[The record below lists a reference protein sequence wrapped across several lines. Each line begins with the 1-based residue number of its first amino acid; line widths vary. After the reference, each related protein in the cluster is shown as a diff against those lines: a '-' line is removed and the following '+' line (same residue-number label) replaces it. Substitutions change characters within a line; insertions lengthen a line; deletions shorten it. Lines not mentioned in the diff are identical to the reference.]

1 MKKVFF
7 LFLGCI
13 SLSLFAQEK
22 WIINKDHSEVLYQVS
37 YLKFSEVTGRFRDY
51 QGELDFNDK
60 NLPER
65 LRLEL
70 RVESLDSGN
79 TLRDGHLK
87 AQDFLY
93 AKKYPFIRFTS
104 QKIEQLRPT
113 RFKANGQLVIR
124 EKTVTTS
131 IEFDLVGPLKDT
143 WGHQSRFAKFSTLI
157 NRKDFGIQWNKTLE
171 KGEYLVGDVI
181 KVWGQFQLQVSNDKT
196 PTTKHLIPDTPAI
209 REREKLARG
218 EEVQTQPQVKTVSSD
233 SAILAFKEEHKLD
246 VSTDKVTPIETEM
259 QGSHSTLWWV
269 SLATLGMMGFL
280 ASMVLGLY
288 AKKVFLDMFQEKYH
302 EAGMWGNLSDFAVI
316 FFVMIY
322 AVVFYI
328 VGWTI

>member
-1 MKKVFF
+1 MKT
-7 LFLGCI
+7 LFIVLIGCI

-22 WIINKDHSEVLYQVS
+22 WTINKDHSEVLYQVS
-37 YLKFSEVTGRFRDY
+37 YLKVSEVTGRFRDY
-51 QGELDFNDK
+51 QGELHFNEK

-65 LRLEL
+65 LSLEL
-70 RVESLDSGN
+70 RVDSLDSGN

-93 AKKYPFIRFTS
+93 AKKYPVIRFTS

-113 RFKANGQLVIR
+113 RFKAIGELVIR
-124 EKTVTTS
+124 EKNVTTT

-181 KVWGQFQLQVSNDKT
+181 KVWGQFQLQISNDKT

-218 EEVQTQPQVKTVSSD
+218 EKAQIASNTASSD

-246 VSTDKVTPIETEM
+246 VSTDKVMPIETEV
-259 QGSHSTLWWV
+259 QGRHSTLWWV

>member
-1 MKKVFF
+1 MKT
-7 LFLGCI
+7 LFIVLIGCI

-22 WIINKDHSEVLYQVS
+22 WTINKDHSEVLYQVS
-37 YLKFSEVTGRFRDY
+37 YLKVSEVTGRFRDY
-51 QGELDFNDK
+51 QGELHFNEK

-65 LRLEL
+65 LSLEL

-93 AKKYPFIRFTS
+93 AKKYPVIRFTS

-113 RFKANGQLVIR
+113 RFKAIGELVIR
-124 EKTVTTS
+124 EKIVTTT

-218 EEVQTQPQVKTVSSD
+218 EKAQIASNTASSD

-246 VSTDKVTPIETEM
+246 VSTDKVMPIETEV
-259 QGSHSTLWWV
+259 QGRHSTLWWV

>member
-1 MKKVFF
+1 MKT
-7 LFLGCI
+7 LFIVLLGCI
-13 SLSLFAQEK
+13 SVSLFAQEK
-22 WIINKDHSEVLYQVS
+22 WIINKDHSEILFQVS
-37 YLKFSEVTGRFRDY
+37 YLKVSDVTGRFRDY
-51 QGELDFNDK
+51 QGVIDLGAN

-65 LRLEL
+65 LSLEL
-70 RVESLDSGN
+70 QVASLDSGN

-93 AKKYPFIRFTS
+93 AKKYPLIRFS
-104 QKIEQLRPT
+104 SNRIERLRPT
-113 RFKANGQLVIR
+113 RFKAIGELVIR
-124 EKTVTTS
+124 EKSVTS
-131 IEFDLVGPLKDT
+131 VVEFDLVGPLKDT
-143 WGHQSRFAKFSTLI
+143 WGHQSRFAKFSTVI

-181 KVWGQFQLQVSNDKT
+181 KVWGQFQLQVSADKT

-209 REREKLARG
+209 REREKLSRG
-218 EEVQTQPQVKTVSSD
+218 EEAQVSIKVESSD
-233 SAILAFKEEHKLD
+233 SAILAFKEEHKVNLKT
-246 VSTDKVTPIETEM
+246 VQSSPIETEV
-259 QGSHSTLWWV
+259 QSRHSTLWWI

-288 AKKVFLDMFQEKYH
+288 TKKVFLDMFQEKYH

-328 VGWTI
+328 VGWSN